1 MHVRPVEAGTS
12 WAADPTG
19 HQRGLQS
26 AAAQRLR
33 GEDQHCF
40 VMLSY
45 LSFLELCPECCAMHG
60 QTGAIVRAL
69 VGFVYPSYQS
79 LQAVMTEDMEDDLT
93 WLRYWIVLSVVHLVE
108 LVVDPLVDFF
118 PGYLLA
124 KCGFLVW
131 CMAPVQNNGAN
142 LIFSQVGNCLFSIVL
157 LCLNIILEFNSTDA
171 FFRLSSHC
179 SRNINL

>member
-1 MHVRPVEAGTS
+1 
-12 WAADPTG
+12 
-19 HQRGLQS
+19 
-26 AAAQRLR
+26 
-33 GEDQHCF
+33 
-40 VMLSY
+40 
-45 LSFLELCPECCAMHG
+45 MHG
-60 QTGAIVRAL
+60 QTGAVVRAL

-79 LQAVMTEDMEDDLT
+79 LQAVMSEDMEDDLT
-93 WLRYWIVLSVVHLVE
+93 WLRYWVVLSVVHLVE

-179 SRNINL
+179 SRNINLWLTSKFTLSKTPSRKRLRRSYSDIKNHQWNQDGGDLLFAYELFW